1 MKIINLVLS
10 SILSL
15 IISCSKKESETN
27 VPPLNLI
34 QAQELW
40 LSKGIDSYSYTQTRS
55 CFCLPEHLGPNKL
68 IIENDLIVSV
78 DGELF
83 DVSIHQ
89 GYLTINQSFK
99 YIMNNLENDP
109 EEFNLEFD
117 LTYGFPRKYFLI

>member
-1 MKIINLVLS
+1 M
-10 SILSL
+10 
-15 IISCSKKESETN
+15 
-27 VPPLNLI
+27 
-34 QAQELW
+34 
-40 LSKGIDSYSYTQTRS
+40 
-55 CFCLPEHLGPNKL
+55 
-68 IIENDLIVSV
+68 IVSV

-117 LTYGFPRKYFLI
+117 LTYGFIRKYFLI